1 MHHNISRRS
10 WMKAV
15 PGMPL
20 ATGILL
26 GLPSASV
33 FAEDAPTPAQSNRPS
48 SFPRQEANL
57 VRDVV
62 GASHRDEAKVRE
74 LVGARPALVNAWW
87 DWGFGDWESPLGAAA
102 HTGRRNIAEF
112 LLQHGARIDIFAA
125 AMLGMTDVVEA
136 FVKAQPGVQR
146 TLGPHGI
153 TLLAHAVAGGS
164 KAAKTVTYLKSL
176 GDADQGLKFVELD
189 ADQKAIYI
197 GEYGVEHGPE
207 HFEIKLSRTEQLTI
221 DIKRTAEPAPR
232 RMFYLGDNEFF
243 PSGVPS
249 VRLRFDVHNGKAQAL
264 TIRDGQLVVKAM
276 RAKG

>member
-1 MHHNISRRS
+1 MHQNISRRS

-20 ATGILL
+20 ASGMLL
-26 GLPSASV
+26 GLSSVSA
-33 FAEDAPTPAQSNRPS
+33 FAEDAPAAVQSSRSPG
-48 SFPRQEANL
+48 FPRQEANL

-74 LVGARPALVNAWW
+74 LVGAKPALVNAWW
-87 DWGFGDWESPLGAAA
+87 DWGFGDWESPLGAAS

-146 TLGPHGI
+146 ALGPHGI
-153 TLLAHAVAGGS
+153 TLLAHATAGGS
-164 KAAKTVTYLKSL
+164 KAAKTVSYLKSL
-176 GDADQGLKFVELD
+176 GDADQGSKFVELD
-189 ADQKAIYI
+189 ADQKAVYI
-197 GEYGVEHGPE
+197 GEYGVENGPE
-207 HFEIKLSRTEQLTI
+207 RFEIKLSKTEQLMI
-221 DIKRTAEPAPR
+221 DIKGIAEPASLR
-232 RMFYLGDNEFF
+232 IFYLGDDEFF

-249 VRLRFDVHNGKAQAL
+249 VRLRIDVHNGKAQAL
-264 TIRDGQLVVKAM
+264 TIRDDQLVVKAM
-276 RAKG
+276 RAKA